1 MKIFKHLINI
11 AWKDFQIL
19 IRDRGMLAVIIAM
32 PLMFGLLLS
41 SAYSGSYNSAAG
53 AGLEIPIIIANQ
65 DNGPYGQRVVDVLK
79 QIEELSITEEFS
91 QSPLELVNQSV
102 LNGTNR
108 VAIVI
113 PDNFSEK
120 INDYSGSTLQLI
132 VDPQQKDYALIL
144 SGILDSVLAPVIVEG
159 EVRYGIRS
167 VLDASGLS
175 QTLSPEMEAATE
187 AQTLGVVMT
196 QLQSRLSDPL
206 ISIDLV
212 STARD
217 PNIPINFFNLLMP
230 GFTVM
235 FSFFLVGAVGES
247 IFRERD
253 DGTFRRLLAGPIPRA
268 SIILGKMTAFGTLIL
283 LQVGL
288 LYGIA
293 AGFFDMDL
301 GSNPIGLILI
311 TVCLSMVVT
320 SMGLMVASLSK
331 SGKQADSISTLL
343 AFVLAGLGGC
353 IQFGLTPLFLQE
365 NAIATLSRFIPQ
377 GQALWGYYKLINQN
391 ASLVDILPQIGAL
404 LLMAGIFFLIAT
416 WRLKW
421 EPA

>member
-1 MKIFKHLINI
+1 MNIFKHIINI

-32 PLMFGLLLS
+32 PLLFGLLLS
-41 SAYSGSYNSAAG
+41 SAYSGNYNNAAG
-53 AGLEIPIIIANQ
+53 TGLEIPVVIANQ
-65 DNGPYGQRVVDVLK
+65 DSGRFGQQVVDVLK
-79 QIEELSITEEFS
+79 QIDELSISEVS
-91 QSPLELVNQSV
+91 AQNALELVNQSV
-102 LNGTNR
+102 LEGKNR

-113 PDNFSEK
+113 PADFSDR
-120 INDYSGSTLQLI
+120 INDYSGSSLQLI
-132 VDPQQKDYALIL
+132 VDPQQKDYGTIIG
-144 SGILDSVLAPVIVEG
+144 GILDSALAPVIVEG

-167 VLDASGLS
+167 VLDASGLRES
-175 QTLSPEMEAATE
+175 MTPEMEAATE

-196 QLQSRLSDPL
+196 RLQSQLSDPI

-217 PNIPINFFNLLMP
+217 PNMPINFFNLLMP

-253 DGTFRRLLAGPIPRA
+253 DGTFRRLLAGPIPRGA
-268 SIILGKMTAFGTLIL
+268 IIIGKMIAFGTLIL

-320 SMGLMVASLSK
+320 SMGLMVASLAK

-421 EPA
+421 DPA

>member
-120 INDYSGSTLQLI
+120 INDYSVSTLQLI
-132 VDPQQKDYALIL
+132 VDPPQKDYARIL

-217 PNIPINFFNLLMP
+217 PNMPINFFNLLMP

-391 ASLVDILPQIGAL
+391 ASLVDILPHIGAL

>member
-1 MKIFKHLINI
+1 
-11 AWKDFQIL
+11 
-19 IRDRGMLAVIIAM
+19 
-32 PLMFGLLLS
+32 
-41 SAYSGSYNSAAG
+41 
-53 AGLEIPIIIANQ
+53 
-65 DNGPYGQRVVDVLK
+65 
-79 QIEELSITEEFS
+79 
-91 QSPLELVNQSV
+91 
-102 LNGTNR
+102 
-108 VAIVI
+108 
-113 PDNFSEK
+113 
-120 INDYSGSTLQLI
+120 
-132 VDPQQKDYALIL
+132 
-144 SGILDSVLAPVIVEG
+144 
-159 EVRYGIRS
+159 
-167 VLDASGLS
+167 
-175 QTLSPEMEAATE
+175 
-187 AQTLGVVMT
+187 
-196 QLQSRLSDPL
+196 
-206 ISIDLV
+206 
-212 STARD
+212 
-217 PNIPINFFNLLMP
+217 
-230 GFTVM
+230 M

-416 WRLKW
+416 WCLKW

>member
-1 MKIFKHLINI
+1 MNIFKHILNI

-19 IRDRGMLAVIIAM
+19 IRDRGLLAVIIAM
-32 PLMFGLLLS
+32 PLLFGILLS
-41 SAYSGSYNSAAG
+41 SAYSGGYNDNAG
-53 AGLEIPIIIANQ
+53 SGLVIPIAIVNQ
-65 DNGPYGQRVVDVLK
+65 DSGTFGQRVVDILK
-79 QIEELSITEEFS
+79 QVKELKITEIAETNAKELANQAILNGEQSVALFIPGEFS
-91 QSPLELVNQSV
+91 SQIE
-102 LNGTNR
+102 
-108 VAIVI
+108 
-113 PDNFSEK
+113 
-120 INDYSGSTLQLI
+120 DYSGSEITMI
-132 VDPQQKDYALIL
+132 VDPQKKDFGVIL
-144 SGILDSVLAPVIVEG
+144 KGILDSALAPVIVEG
-159 EVRYGIRS
+159 EIRYGIQS
-167 VLDASGLS
+167 VMKNSGMS
-175 QTLSPEMEAATE
+175 DSMTPELEAATE

-196 QLQSRLSDPL
+196 QLQTQLSDPQ
-206 ISIDLV
+206 ISVNLV

-217 PNIPINFFNLLMP
+217 PNMPVNFFNLLMP

-235 FSFFLVGAVGES
+235 FSFFLVGSVGES

-253 DGTFRRLLAGPIPRA
+253 DGTFRRLLAGPIPRG
-268 SIILGKMTAFGTLIL
+268 SIIAGKMLAFASLIL
-283 LQVGL
+283 VQVGL
-288 LYGIA
+288 LFGIA
-293 AGFFDMDL
+293 AGFFKMDL
-301 GSNPIGLILI
+301 GSNPLGLILI

-320 SMGLMVASLSK
+320 SLGLMVASLAK

-391 ASLVDILPQIGAL
+391 ATLVNILPQ
-404 LLMAGIFFLIAT
+404 AGILLGMAVVFFLIAT